1 MKYTILFIS
10 IFSFIFGGQRPGDKA
25 VRAGAD
31 AFYNYEYEKSIK
43 ILTKARKDNPVH
55 PGVHVAWVAAH
66 WRYEEANLNIE
77 EVYANFERNL
87 SEIVSVYD
95 SLVAK
100 YPDEQEYKLYQ
111 GTAKGL
117 NARIHLGQ
125 KKWISTLISA
135 YQGFRII
142 QKAKEKDP
150 YLTDAYLPIGIVEYY
165 AGMSNVLVKA
175 GAEMFG
181 LNASKEEG
189 IHKMEIAATKS
200 TWAWTESMS
209 VLSFIYQ
216 FIDINESRGLELSK
230 LLSEKYPKNYDY
242 HVHYAFSLIQTGD
255 LKRAKMELNK
265 LNHKLTELGPRHR
278 KLYTANL
285 NYLWGHYF
293 FLKGEDEKAMGFLGK
308 CIELFHAELDAFL
321 GNAHLL
327 QGMILDKRKDRM
339 GAVISYNKCIE
350 LDNHTQAILLAK
362 QYLNEPFQG

>member
-1 MKYTILFIS
+1 MKYVILFIS
-10 IFSFIFGGQRPGDKA
+10 IFSFIFCGQRPGDKA

-43 ILTKARKDNPVH
+43 ILTKARKDYPEH
-55 PGVHVAWVAAH
+55 PGVHVAWAAAH
-66 WRYEEANLNIE
+66 WRYEEANLTIE

-87 SEIVSVYD
+87 SEIVIVYD

-100 YPDEQEYKLYQ
+100 YPDDQEYKLYQ

-117 NARIHLGQ
+117 NARIFLGQ
-125 KKWISTLISA
+125 KKWVPTLISA

-142 QKAKEKDP
+142 QKVQEKEP

-181 LNASKEEG
+181 LNASKVEG
-189 IHKMEIAATKS
+189 IRKMEIAATKS
-200 TWAWTESMS
+200 QWAWTESMS
-209 VLSFIYQ
+209 ILSFIYQ
-216 FIDINESRGLELSK
+216 FIDINQSRGLELSK
-230 LLSEKYPKNYDY
+230 LLSEKYPNNYDY
-242 HVHYAFSLIQTGD
+242 HVHYAFSLIQTGA
-255 LKRAKMELNK
+255 LKQARIELNK

-278 KLYTANL
+278 KLYTAYL

-293 FLKGEDEKAMGFLGK
+293 FLKGQDEKAMGFLQK
-308 CIELFHAELDAFL
+308 CIELYHAELDAFL